1 MNTLRLSSVVGAVL
15 AAVVLGRVCRAEE
28 AAPAPA
34 PAPAPAVQPSKAPPP
49 PPALANTNAM
59 AARQAMYQEMRELSL
74 KLRPAY
80 EKLQEDPDIK
90 AATEEVNK
98 AQEKVIQLRE
108 TKLRADPETAKLL
121 DRMEAIRKEMS
132 PQRPRGA
139 PNMMPPGAFRPMDRR
154 PMVPPPAAPA
164 PAPAAPAPAP
174 AAP

>member
-1 MNTLRLSSVVGAVL
+1 MHTLRLSSVVGAVL

-34 PAPAPAVQPSKAPPP
+34 PAPAPAVQPSKVPPS
-49 PPALANTNAM
+49 ALANTNAM
-59 AARQAMYQEMRELSL
+59 AARQAMYQEMRDLSL

-80 EKLQEDPDIK
+80 EKLQEDPEMK
-90 AATEEVNK
+90 AAAEEVNK

-108 TKLRADPETAKLL
+108 TKLRADPEIAKLM
-121 DRMEAIRKEMS
+121 DRMEALRSQMS

-139 PNMMPPGAFRPMDRR
+139 PNMMPPGAPRPMDRK
-154 PMVPPPAAPA
+154 PMVPPAAAPA

>member
-1 MNTLRLSSVVGAVL
+1 MNMLRLSSVVGAVL
-15 AAVVLGRVCRAEE
+15 AAVVLSRVCRAEE
-28 AAPAPA
+28 ASPAPT
-34 PAPAPAVQPSKAPPP
+34 PAPVPTVQPPKAP

-59 AARQAMYQEMRELSL
+59 AARQAMYQEMRDLSL

-80 EKLQEDPDIK
+80 EKLQADAEVK
-90 AATEEVNK
+90 AAMEDVTK
-98 AQEKVIQLRE
+98 AQEKVNQLRD

-139 PNMMPPGAFRPMDRR
+139 PNMMPPGALRPMDRK
-154 PMVPPPAAPA
+154 PMAPPAAAPA